1 MFQLSQ
7 RLGQIQITA
16 TQQRNIC
23 VVLGCIA
30 EKLAGPSSIA
40 ILSDAT
46 LDYLVSNLVCQIL
59 YLINFRMSNKISMS
73 IIFNIILF
81 FQREDIEPYVML
93 YSLIALEK
101 FAQTSKQNTK

>member
-1 MFQLSQ
+1 MFQLPQ
-7 RLGQIQITA
+7 KLGQIQITT

-46 LDYLVSNLVCQIL
+46 LDYLVSNLVCL
-59 YLINFRMSNKISMS
+59 MNALKCNINVKYF
-73 IIFNIILF
+73 
-81 FQREDIEPYVML
+81 
-93 YSLIALEK
+93 SL
-101 FAQTSKQNTK
+101 

>member
-46 LDYLVSNLVCQIL
+46 LDYLVSNLV
-59 YLINFRMSNKISMS
+59 S
-73 IIFNIILF
+73 
-81 FQREDIEPYVML
+81 
-93 YSLIALEK
+93 
-101 FAQTSKQNTK
+101 